1 MAGQRNSIALAFVG
15 YTALRLLVFAV
26 PLVVIYALSGNAVL
40 SAVIA
45 AVIGF
50 ALSMILL
57 ARQRASVAERLGE
70 RTANRRVISDE
81 AIEDEVVDTAGERTD
96 GAQNDSAAASPRP

>member
-1 MAGQRNSIALAFVG
+1 MAGPRNSIALAFVG

-26 PLVVIYALSGNAVL
+26 PLVVIYALSGNPLL
-40 SAVIA
+40 SAVLA

-57 ARQRASVAERLGE
+57 SRQRGSMAERLAD
-70 RTANRRVISDE
+70 RSATRRVISDE
-81 AIEDEVVDTAGERTD
+81 AVEDEAVD
-96 GAQNDSAAASPRP
+96 GAEGQNDSAAASPRP

>member
-15 YTALRLLVFAV
+15 YTALRLLVFVV
-26 PLVVIYALSGNAVL
+26 PLVVIYALSGNAIL
-40 SAVIA
+40 SAIVA

-57 ARQRASVAERLGE
+57 SRQRGSVAERLAD
-70 RTANRRVISDE
+70 RTATRRVVSDE
-81 AIEDEVVDTAGERTD
+81 AIEDEAVD
-96 GAQNDSAAASPRP
+96 GADGQNDSAAASPRP

>member
-15 YTALRLLVFAV
+15 YTVLRLLVFAV
-26 PLVVIYALSGNAVL
+26 PLAVIYALSGNAIL

-57 ARQRASVAERLGE
+57 NRQRGSVAERLSD
-70 RTANRRVISDE
+70 RSATRRVVSDE
-81 AIEDEVVDTAGERTD
+81 AVEDEAVDEAESRPE
-96 GAQNDSAAASPRP
+96 AQNDSAAASPRP